1 MVLPIAKF
9 FRQQAKLLIQASSNR
24 IRKRRQLQ
32 LNADNYK
39 ESSIVKLINLLIEQF
54 KRPVANS
61 VSESAKQ
68 NPKLR
73 SVFVGIAQRYN
84 SMDSTLQSKL
94 HGKPIE
100 VKPLSDDEADR
111 LGTRL
116 LGETLV
122 YGISAGL
129 LLYEYN
135 RSSRNDQIK
144 EEKRKF
150 EIATLQRKIHDY
162 GIVTEQQATEIKE
175 LRRQMFQLEDNNTS
189 LASKLFSFLKSG

>member
-1 MVLPIAKF
+1 
-9 FRQQAKLLIQASSNR
+9 
-24 IRKRRQLQ
+24 
-32 LNADNYK
+32 
-39 ESSIVKLINLLIEQF
+39 
-54 KRPVANS
+54 
-61 VSESAKQ
+61 
-68 NPKLR
+68 
-73 SVFVGIAQRYN
+73 
-84 SMDSTLQSKL
+84 MDSTLQSKL

-100 VKPLSDDEADR
+100 VKPLSDDEADH

-116 LGETLV
+116 LGEILV

-135 RSSRNDQIK
+135 RSSRNEQIK

-162 GIVTEQQATEIKE
+162 GIVTEQQATDIKE

>member
-1 MVLPIAKF
+1 MAIFRLSRKIILILVLILLWYLQKILCSSYDIYSLTVHVQCDRISIIDGYPG
-9 FRQQAKLLIQASSNR
+9 KLHRVI
-24 IRKRRQLQ
+24 K
-32 LNADNYK
+32 
-39 ESSIVKLINLLIEQF
+39 
-54 KRPVANS
+54 
-61 VSESAKQ
+61 
-68 NPKLR
+68 
-73 SVFVGIAQRYN
+73 GYN